1 MDALDLNG
9 PLQET
14 AMNFSNTPREEESQ
28 EKNLEYIRENLR
40 LDEEDA
46 KKASVLSTRWWAA
59 AIGIPMIAGTFG
71 PVANLMSICALVQPW
86 RVMIPPGGTEANG
99 ERIPDPSW
107 LLVLN
112 SVSLAC
118 SLSANLFL
126 SFNFARKRLTP
137 PEKITGVDV
146 SFDRYLS
153 AVLLLVPLGLTK
165 ILIIKPTY
173 DHAFAQSY
181 YYALIA
187 TVLYFII
194 STLLLVNVLGA
205 YKFRAYPPS
214 FSALTMPQRTLM
226 LQTVAFSFYL
236 ALGAGIFAAIEDW
249 EFVNGLYWADYTL
262 LTIGI
267 GSDFPLT
274 SQLAR
279 GLMMPYAVGG
289 IMMIGLIVG
298 SVRNLVLERGRA
310 RIERRALKTQRRKW
324 NKHSNSQQE
333 KEEFEAMRKIERRAD
348 MTRKYLSLAASSV
361 AFFFLWF
368 MGALVFWFTESPQQW
383 TYFDSMYFSYTSL
396 LTVGY
401 GDLFPESNSGKPF
414 FVIWT
419 LIAVPTMT
427 ILISNLGD
435 TVVGWLEMGTI
446 WLGHYTILPD
456 RKTMK
461 ELNESSDSVDSKEL
475 KFDVQMLGDIIAQEE
490 EKRGMHRGTTL
501 AKSIKRVVRDAG
513 RKSPK
518 KYRWEEWQYFLA
530 LLGMPQSEEESF
542 WLADDGPLF
551 SDMSEASWLL
561 WKLCEK
567 LEEVMDQEFKDLEN
581 GDVTPDELD

>member
-1 MDALDLNG
+1 MNDLGLDG
-9 PLQET
+9 SIQGT
-14 AMNFSNTPREEESQ
+14 AMNVTETLQEDSH
-28 EKNLEYIRENLR
+28 EKNIQYIRDALR
-40 LDEEDA
+40 LDEAES

-71 PVANLMSICALVQPW
+71 PVANLMSICALAQPW
-86 RVMIPPGGTEANG
+86 RVMIPPGGTENNG

-107 LLVLN
+107 LLVCN
-112 SVSLAC
+112 SVSLGSA
-118 SLSANLFL
+118 LVANLSL
-126 SFNFARKRLTP
+126 SFNFARKVRYAIAQPLT
-137 PEKITGVDV
+137 IILW
-146 SFDRYLS
+146 YLS
-153 AVLLLVPLGLTK
+153 AALLLVPLSLTK

-173 DHAFAQSY
+173 DHAFSQSY

-187 TVLYFII
+187 TVLYVII

-205 YKFRAYPPS
+205 YKFRVYPPS

-226 LQTVAFSFYL
+226 LQTIAFSFYL
-236 ALGAGIFAAIEDW
+236 ALGAGVFAAIEDW

-267 GSDFPLT
+267 GTGFPLT
-274 SQLAR
+274 TQLAR

-298 SVRNLVLERGRA
+298 SVRDLVLERGRA
-310 RIERRALKTQRRKW
+310 RIERRALKSQRRKW
-324 NKHSNSQQE
+324 CKTSNKEEE

-348 MTRKYLSLAASSV
+348 MSRKYVSLATSAA

-401 GDLFPESNSGKPF
+401 GDLYPVSNSGKPF

-446 WLGHYTILPD
+446 WLAHYTILPD

-461 ELNESSDSVDSKEL
+461 ELNESSDS
-475 KFDVQMLGDIIAQEE
+475 MLGNIIAQEE
-490 EKRGMHRGTTL
+490 EKRGMHRGATL
-501 AKSIKRVVRDAG
+501 AKSIKRIVKDTG

-518 KYRWEEWQYFLA
+518 KYRWEEWQYYLA
-530 LLGMPQSEEESF
+530 LLGMSQSEEENF

-551 SDMSEASWLL
+551 SDMSESSWLL

-567 LEEVMDQEFKDLEN
+567 LESVMDQEFKDLEN
-581 GDVTPDELD
+581 GNVRPDELD

>member
-1 MDALDLNG
+1 MNDLGLDRSIRG
-9 PLQET
+9 T
-14 AMNFSNTPREEESQ
+14 AMNVTETLQEDSQ
-28 EKNLEYIRENLR
+28 EKSIQYIRDALM
-40 LDEEDA
+40 LDEEQS
-46 KKASVLSTRWWAA
+46 KQASVLSTRWWAA

-86 RVMIPPGGTEANG
+86 RVMIPPGGTENNG
-99 ERIPDPSW
+99 ERIPDPPW
-107 LLVLN
+107 LLVCN
-112 SVSLAC
+112 SVSLGSA
-118 SLSANLFL
+118 LVANLFL
-126 SFNFARKRLTP
+126 SFNFARKVRYAIAQPLT
-137 PEKITGVDV
+137 IILW
-146 SFDRYLS
+146 YLS
-153 AVLLLVPLGLTK
+153 AVLLLVPLSLTK

-173 DHAFAQSY
+173 DHAFSQSY

-187 TVLYFII
+187 TVLYVII

-205 YKFRAYPPS
+205 YKFRVYAPS

-226 LQTVAFSFYL
+226 LQTIAFSFYL
-236 ALGAGIFAAIEDW
+236 ALGAGVFAAIEDW
-249 EFVNGLYWADYTL
+249 DFVNGLYWADYTL

-267 GSDFPLT
+267 GTGFPLT
-274 SQLAR
+274 TRLAR

-298 SVRNLVLERGRA
+298 SVRDLVLERGRA
-310 RIERRALKTQRRKW
+310 RIERRALKAQRRKW
-324 NKHSNSQQE
+324 CKTSNKEEE
-333 KEEFEAMRKIERRAD
+333 KAEFEAMRRIERRAD
-348 MTRKYLSLAASSV
+348 MSRKYLSLAASSV

-401 GDLFPESNSGKPF
+401 GDLYPVSNSGKPF

-427 ILISNLGD
+427 ILISNLGE

-446 WLGHYTILPD
+446 WLAHYTILPD

-475 KFDVQMLGDIIAQEE
+475 KFDVQMLGNIIAQEE
-490 EKRGMHRGTTL
+490 EKRGMHRGATL
-501 AKSIKRVVRDAG
+501 AKSIKKIVKDTG
-513 RKSPK
+513 RKAPK
-518 KYRWEEWQYFLA
+518 KYRWEEWQYYLA
-530 LLGMPQSEEESF
+530 LLRMSQSEEESF

-551 SDMSEASWLL
+551 SDMSESSWLL

-567 LEEVMDQEFKDLEN
+567 LESVMDQEFRDLEN
-581 GDVTPDELD
+581 GNVQADELD

>member
-1 MDALDLNG
+1 MNDLGLDG
-9 PLQET
+9 PIQET
-14 AMNFSNTPREEESQ
+14 AMNVANTLREDEAQ
-28 EKNLEYIRENLR
+28 EKNIDFIRETLR
-40 LDEEDA
+40 LDEEDM

-99 ERIPDPSW
+99 ERITDPSW

-118 SLSANLFL
+118 SLAANLFL
-126 SFNFARKRLTP
+126 SFNFARKVRYAIAQPLT
-137 PEKITGVDV
+137 IILW
-146 SFDRYLS
+146 YLS
-153 AVLLLVPLGLTK
+153 AVLLLVPLSLTNV
-165 ILIIKPTY
+165 LTIKPTY

-187 TVLYFII
+187 TILYVII

-205 YKFRAYPPS
+205 YKFRVYPPS

-226 LQTVAFSFYL
+226 LQTIAYSFYL
-236 ALGAGIFAAIEDW
+236 ALGAGVFAAIEDW

-267 GSDFPLT
+267 GTDFPLT
-274 SQLAR
+274 TQLAR

-324 NKHSNSQQE
+324 AKKSNREQE
-333 KEEFEAMRKIERRAD
+333 KEDFEAMRKIERRAD
-348 MTRKYLSLAASSV
+348 MSRKYLSLAASSA

-401 GDLFPESNSGKPF
+401 GDLYPESNSGKPF

-427 ILISNLGD
+427 ILISNLGE

-446 WLGHYTILPD
+446 WLGNYTILPD

-490 EKRGMHRGTTL
+490 EKRGMHRGSTL

-530 LLGMPQSEEESF
+530 LLGMPQSEEQSF

-551 SDMSEASWLL
+551 SDMSETSWLL
-561 WKLCEK
+561 WKLCGK
-567 LEEVMDQEFKDLEN
+567 LEEVMDQEFRDLAN
-581 GDVTPDELD
+581 GNLQPDELD

>member
-1 MDALDLNG
+1 MNDLGLNG
-9 PLQET
+9 SIQET
-14 AMNFSNTPREEESQ
+14 AMNVTETLREEDSQ
-28 EKNLEYIRENLR
+28 EQNIQYIRDTLR
-40 LDEEDA
+40 LDEEES
-46 KKASVLSTRWWAA
+46 KKASVLSARWWAA

-71 PVANLMSICALVQPW
+71 PVANLMSICALAQPW
-86 RVMIPPGGTEANG
+86 RVMIPPGGTETNG

-112 SVSLAC
+112 SVSLA
-118 SLSANLFL
+118 SALVANLFL
-126 SFNFARKRLTP
+126 SFNFARKVRYAIAQPLT
-137 PEKITGVDV
+137 IILW
-146 SFDRYLS
+146 YLS
-153 AVLLLVPLGLTK
+153 AALLLVPLSLTK

-187 TVLYFII
+187 TVLYVII

-205 YKFRAYPPS
+205 YKFRVYPPS

-226 LQTVAFSFYL
+226 LQTIAFSFYL
-236 ALGAGIFAAIEDW
+236 ALGAGVFAAIEDW

-267 GSDFPLT
+267 GTDFPLT
-274 SQLAR
+274 TQLAR

-324 NKHSNSQQE
+324 CKSSNKEEE
-333 KEEFEAMRKIERRAD
+333 KEEFEAMRRIERRAD
-348 MTRKYLSLAASSV
+348 MSRKYLSLAASAA
-361 AFFFLWF
+361 AFFFLWL

-383 TYFDSMYFSYTSL
+383 SYFDSMYFSYTSL

-427 ILISNLGD
+427 ILISNLGE

-446 WLGHYTILPD
+446 WLAHYTILPD

-475 KFDVQMLGDIIAQEE
+475 KFDVQMLGNIIAQEE
-490 EKRGMHRGTTL
+490 EKRGMHRGATL
-501 AKSIKRVVRDAG
+501 AKAIKRIVKDTG
-513 RKSPK
+513 RKTPK
-518 KYRWEEWQYFLA
+518 KYRWEEWQYYLA
-530 LLGMPQSEEESF
+530 LLGMSQSEEESF

-551 SDMSEASWLL
+551 SDMSESTWLL

-567 LEEVMDQEFKDLEN
+567 MESVMEQEFRDLEN
-581 GDVTPDELD
+581 GIVRADELD

>member
-1 MDALDLNG
+1 MNDHGLDG
-9 PLQET
+9 SIQET
-14 AMNFSNTPREEESQ
+14 AMNVTETLQEESQ
-28 EKNLEYIRENLR
+28 EKNIQYIRDTLR
-40 LDEEDA
+40 LDEEA
-46 KKASVLSTRWWAA
+46 SKKASVLSTRWWAA

-71 PVANLMSICALVQPW
+71 PVANLMSVCALAQPW
-86 RVMIPPGGTEANG
+86 RVMIPPGGTETNG

-112 SVSLAC
+112 SVSLA
-118 SLSANLFL
+118 SALVANLFL
-126 SFNFARKRLTP
+126 SFNFARKVRYAIAQPLT
-137 PEKITGVDV
+137 IILW
-146 SFDRYLS
+146 YLS
-153 AVLLLVPLGLTK
+153 AALLLVPLSLTK

-187 TVLYFII
+187 TVLYVII

-205 YKFRAYPPS
+205 YKFRVYPPS

-226 LQTVAFSFYL
+226 LQTIAFSFYL
-236 ALGAGIFAAIEDW
+236 ALGAGVFAAIEDW

-274 SQLAR
+274 TQLAR

-324 NKHSNSQQE
+324 CKSSNKEEE
-333 KEEFEAMRKIERRAD
+333 KEEFEAMRRIERRAD
-348 MTRKYLSLAASSV
+348 MSRKYLSLATSAA

-427 ILISNLGD
+427 ILISNLGE

-446 WLGHYTILPD
+446 WLAHYTILPD

-461 ELNESSDSVDSKEL
+461 ELNESRESVDSKEL
-475 KFDVQMLGDIIAQEE
+475 KFDVQMLGNIIAQEE
-490 EKRGMHRGTTL
+490 ERRGMHRGATL
-501 AKSIKRVVRDAG
+501 AKSIKRIVKDTG
-513 RKSPK
+513 RKTPK
-518 KYRWEEWQYFLA
+518 KYRWEEWQYYLA
-530 LLGMPQSEEESF
+530 LLGMSQSEEESF

-551 SDMSEASWLL
+551 SDMSESSWLL

-567 LEEVMDQEFKDLEN
+567 LESVMEQEFRDLEN
-581 GDVTPDELD
+581 GNVRPDELD

>member
-1 MDALDLNG
+1 MNDLGLDG
-9 PLQET
+9 PIQET
-14 AMNFSNTPREEESQ
+14 AMNITETLQEEGSQEKSIQYIRDTLKLDEEES
-28 EKNLEYIRENLR
+28 
-40 LDEEDA
+40 
-46 KKASVLSTRWWAA
+46 KKVSVLSTRWWAA

-71 PVANLMSICALVQPW
+71 PVANLMSICALAQPW
-86 RVMIPPGGTEANG
+86 RVMIPPGGTESNG

-112 SVSLAC
+112 SVSLA
-118 SLSANLFL
+118 SALVANLFL
-126 SFNFARKRLTP
+126 SFNFARKVRYAIAQPLT
-137 PEKITGVDV
+137 IILW
-146 SFDRYLS
+146 YLS
-153 AVLLLVPLGLTK
+153 AALLLVPLSLTK

-187 TVLYFII
+187 TVLYVII
-194 STLLLVNVLGA
+194 STLLLINVLGA
-205 YKFRAYPPS
+205 YKFRVYPPS

-226 LQTVAFSFYL
+226 LQTIAFSFYL
-236 ALGAGIFAAIEDW
+236 ALGAGVFAAIEDW

-274 SQLAR
+274 TQLAR

-298 SVRNLVLERGRA
+298 SVRDLVLERGRA
-310 RIERRALKTQRRKW
+310 RIERRALKTQRQKW
-324 NKHSNSQQE
+324 CKSSNKEEE
-333 KEEFEAMRKIERRAD
+333 KEEFEAMRRIERRAD
-348 MTRKYLSLAASSV
+348 MSRKYLSLATSAA

-427 ILISNLGD
+427 ILISNLGE

-446 WLGHYTILPD
+446 WLAHYTILPD

-475 KFDVQMLGDIIAQEE
+475 KFDVQMLGNIIAREE
-490 EKRGMHRGTTL
+490 EKRGMHRGATL
-501 AKSIKRVVRDAG
+501 AKSIKRIVKDTG
-513 RKSPK
+513 RKTPK
-518 KYRWEEWQYFLA
+518 KYRWEEWQYYLA
-530 LLGMPQSEEESF
+530 LLGMSQSEEESF

-551 SDMSEASWLL
+551 SDMSESSWLL

-567 LEEVMDQEFKDLEN
+567 LESVMDQEFRDLEN
-581 GDVTPDELD
+581 GNVLPDELD